1 MRKTLVVNMRRRYF
15 GFGAALAAVV
25 CLLSGSLSSIA
36 GAESASVIDIRV
48 WSNPQSARVVVHLDG
63 AAKFAHDRLRSPSR
77 IFVDIQG
84 VTLNLRDVE
93 KMRIRGGGVL
103 KGVRIGRR
111 APLTP
116 RIVLD
121 LKQFQSYKV
130 FSLTAPDRIVIDI
143 NARRRKRPVRGAGV
157 RTTTAVPSLK
167 PLPASSLSSA
177 ATLKRIRPATPRRSG
192 GIPRRLS
199 GVPARD
205 APRTLKKEAPA
216 GPEEMSLAERFRRG
230 LGKIVIDPGH
240 GGRDPG
246 AIGHS
251 GIYEK
256 HVVLDIAKRMA
267 RSLRGK
273 LRAKVFLTRRGDRFV
288 SLKRR
293 TIFANRKKADL
304 FISVHAN
311 SAQNRRL
318 GGIETYL
325 LSEATD
331 ERAKKVAAR
340 ENNIPVEDLD
350 DLQIILADLRMRGLS
365 YGSFPLAESIHQAI
379 LSNLSR
385 RYRGIRNL
393 GVKRAPFYVLLGAE
407 MPSVLVEVGFLTNRA
422 GERRLRS
429 GRYRQALAVSMVR
442 GVRKFIRRKRLAQVN

>member
-1 MRKTLVVNMRRRYF
+1 MVVNMRRRHF

-25 CLLSGSLSSIA
+25 CLLTGSLSSIA
-36 GAESASVIDIRV
+36 RAELTSMIDIRV

-63 AAKFAHDRLRSPSR
+63 EAKFSHDRLRSPSR

-84 VTLNLRDVE
+84 VTLNLRDAE
-93 KMRIRGGGVL
+93 KKRINGSGVL
-103 KGVRIGRR
+103 KGVRIGHR

-121 LKQFQSYKV
+121 LNEFQSYKV
-130 FSLTAPDRIVIDI
+130 FTLTAPNRIVIDI
-143 NARRRKRPVRGAGV
+143 NARIQKRSVRSAGIRTTAVVPSRKPLPTSPLPSAAALKRKRP
-157 RTTTAVPSLK
+157 TTP
-167 PLPASSLSSA
+167 
-177 ATLKRIRPATPRRSG
+177 IRSG
-192 GIPRRLS
+192 EIPRPLS
-199 GVPARD
+199 GIPARD
-205 APRTLKKEAPA
+205 VPRTWKKEAPA

-230 LGKIVIDPGH
+230 LGRIVIDPGH

-246 AIGHS
+246 AIGIS

-267 RSLRGK
+267 RTLRRRLK
-273 LRAKVFLTRRGDRFV
+273 AKVFLTRRGDRFV

-293 TIFANRKKADL
+293 TTFANRKKADL

-311 SAQNRRL
+311 SARNRRL
-318 GGIETYL
+318 AGIETYL
-325 LSEATD
+325 LSEATDEPD

-340 ENNIPVEDLD
+340 ENNIPVKDLD
-350 DLQIILADLRMRGLS
+350 DLQIILTDLRMRGVIN
-365 YGSFPLAESIHQAI
+365 GSFPLAESIHQAI
-379 LSNLSR
+379 LSHLSR

-429 GRYRQALAVSMVR
+429 GRYRQALAASMVR
-442 GVRKFIRRKRLAQVN
+442 GVRKFIKRKRLAQVN